1 MNEFHGM
8 GLLFHF
14 KPFQRCVERRKAG
27 KKGNERQ
34 MEGIGWKEGV
44 KERRRQEPTSKKK
57 EGRLGE
63 GGDGEGRG

>member
-1 MNEFHGM
+1 MEWACCFILSLSKDALKG
-8 GLLFHF
+8 GR
-14 KPFQRCVERRKAG
+14 QG
-27 KKGNERQ
+27 KRGNERQ